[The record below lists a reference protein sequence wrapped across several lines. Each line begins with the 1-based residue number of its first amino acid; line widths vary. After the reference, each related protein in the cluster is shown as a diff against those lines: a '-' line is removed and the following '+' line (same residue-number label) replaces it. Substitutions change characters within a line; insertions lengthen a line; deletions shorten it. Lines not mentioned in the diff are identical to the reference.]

1 MKRSK
6 FLARNAS
13 SQLKKNRKKKK
24 LLLSLL
30 VLESRSVSF
39 ISQKGGSQ
47 MNKYLG
53 IKGLDF
59 KCYYFQV
66 SFEKWKD
73 IGDHFFRQKR
83 SCVVEVVANCNCAQM
98 TKEER
103 EILLASS
110 TARGHYSEVS
120 FCYSESSS
128 SPSSSSSQLL
138 QYWVKSTLHR
148 AGEFRTTIR
157 LLLGASVAIAR
168 RRRLLGNASICMRQ
182 LKHFWRKISP
192 PLLLLPSAFTSISAP
207 MIPTPV
213 ALPEVA
219 RKQN

>member
-1 MKRSK
+1 MSDIWKAKTKLCPGGELQLCTDDERGE
-6 FLARNAS
+6 RN
-13 SQLKKNRKKKK
+13 
-24 LLLSLL
+24 
-30 VLESRSVSF
+30 SF
-39 ISQKGGSQ
+39 
-47 MNKYLG
+47 
-53 IKGLDF
+53 
-59 KCYYFQV
+59 
-66 SFEKWKD
+66 
-73 IGDHFFRQKR
+73 
-83 SCVVEVVANCNCAQM
+83 
-98 TKEER
+98 
-103 EILLASS
+103 S
-110 TARGHYSEVS
+110 TASGGHYSEVS
-120 FCYSESSS
+120 LPVEQL
-128 SPSSSSSQLL
+128 SSSSQLL

-207 MIPTPV
+207 MILPGASVV

>member
-1 MKRSK
+1 MLVSSPKK
-6 FLARNAS
+6 EAFKWRNT
-13 SQLKKNRKKKK
+13 Q
-24 LLLSLL
+24 
-30 VLESRSVSF
+30 ESRALTSSAT
-39 ISQKGGSQ
+39 I
-47 MNKYLG
+47 
-53 IKGLDF
+53 F
-59 KCYYFQV
+59 KCPLKNKLKL
-66 SFEKWKD
+66 E
-73 IGDHFFRQKR
+73 IIFFRQKR

-110 TARGHYSEVS
+110 AARGHYSEVS

-148 AGEFRTTIR
+148 AWEFRTTIR

-207 MIPTPV
+207 MIPTLV